1 MTFFQHLEE
10 LRTTLIR
17 MAIVMLASAIAA
29 WFVSEPILNIL
40 VTPDLGQVHYFSPTE
55 GFLIRVKVS
64 LVTGLLV
71 AIPILLAQIWSFVA
85 PGLFQRERRTVAP
98 VLLGSTTLFYF
109 GVVFA
114 YMGVVPKTI
123 GFLLSFAGERLTP
136 VINVTQYFMFVAK
149 FCFAFGVVFQLPLV
163 VVMLSALGL
172 VSPQRLWKTWRY
184 GILIIFVFA
193 AWLTPPDAVSQVLMA
208 GPIIVLYLAS
218 IGLAFLLARRRRRR
232 Q

>member
-1 MTFFQHLEE
+1 
-10 LRTTLIR
+10 
-17 MAIVMLASAIAA
+17 
-29 WFVSEPILNIL
+29 
-40 VTPDLGQVHYFSPTE
+40 
-55 GFLIRVKVS
+55 
-64 LVTGLLV
+64 
-71 AIPILLAQIWSFVA
+71 
-85 PGLFQRERRTVAP
+85 VAP